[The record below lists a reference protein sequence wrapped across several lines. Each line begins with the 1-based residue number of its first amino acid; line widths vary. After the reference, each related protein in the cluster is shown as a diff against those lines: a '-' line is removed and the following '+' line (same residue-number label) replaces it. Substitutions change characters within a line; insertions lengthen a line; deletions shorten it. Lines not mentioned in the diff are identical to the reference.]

1 MQRFFKTIQFLPE
14 DRNNEVLVG
23 NCIHILHGVCKRHN
37 INNIGI
43 SFPDW
48 CHETVGERITFIS
61 TNQQNLEYLLN
72 QEYFFR
78 MLQLKYFSI
87 SDTKLVTSA
96 PNQEAIF
103 IRNQAIDNGSPSAVR
118 RDIKRAKKRALESG
132 IQYIE
137 PYASSQKTFEHYH
150 RIPIA
155 SQSTKTDFKINIQQ
169 LKVSQK
175 VEGDFGNYG
184 LSNKSDKQCSV
195 PMI

>member
-14 DRNNEVLVG
+14 DRNNEVLAG
-23 NCIHILHGVCKRHN
+23 KRIHILHGVCKRHN

-48 CHETVGERITFIS
+48 CYETIGERMTFVS
-61 TNQQNLEYLLN
+61 TNQQHLDYLLN

-78 MLQLKYFSI
+78 MLQLEYFSI
-87 SDTKLVTSA
+87 SDTKLITIT
-96 PNQEAIF
+96 PTQEAIF
-103 IRNQAIDNGSPSAVR
+103 IRNQAIDNNSPGAVR
-118 RDIKRAKKRALESG
+118 RDIKRAKKRALERG

-137 PYASSQKTFEHYH
+137 PYASTQKTFEHYH
-150 RIPIA
+150 QVPVA

-169 LKVSQK
+169 FKVDHK
-175 VEGDFGNYG
+175 IEGHFGHYG

-195 PMI
+195 PLI

>member
-1 MQRFFKTIQFLPE
+1 MQRFFKTVQFLPE
-14 DRNNEVLVG
+14 DKNNEVLVG
-23 NCIHILHGVCKRHN
+23 NCIHVLHGVCKRHN

-48 CHETVGERITFIS
+48 CNETVGERITFVS
-61 TNQQNLEYLLN
+61 TDQQNLEYLLN

-96 PNQEAIF
+96 PTQEAVF
-103 IRNQAIDNGSPSAVR
+103 IRNQAIDNSSPSAVR
-118 RDIKRAKKRALESG
+118 RDIKRAKKRALERG

-150 RIPIA
+150 RIPVA

-169 LKVSQK
+169 LKVNQK
-175 VEGDFGNYG
+175 VEGHFGNYG

-195 PMI
+195 PII